1 MLVGEQPGDQ
11 EDLAGRRSRRQTA
24 RRGARSRARAWR
36 ATVYVTNA
44 VKHFKCKPRGKRR
57 PSAKWKPAPTGLTR
71 NSTRFVPTSSSPRA
85 APPQGRHARCARDPA
100 RREGEAH
107 PPPGTLDRG
116 DLPSLLRAARAWRGG
131 AARRARGDGGGG
143 AHRVG
148 LAYFGAA
155 GAFWLNERISATM
168 KSSSSLKAFTPMR
181 SSRPCAR
188 AASRSS
194 NMPSTPSVGM
204 PAERV

>member
-1 MLVGEQPGDQ
+1 MHKTPAQREVEACSHWLDEELDQ
-11 EDLAGRRSRRQTA
+11 VRPDIIIALGSTALKAVTRDAHETLRAVMGR
-24 RRGARSRARAWR
+24 
-36 ATVYVTNA
+36 
-44 VKHFKCKPRGKRR
+44 HFRH
-57 PSAKWKPAPTGLTR
+57 
-71 NSTRFVPTSSSPRA
+71 
-85 APPQGRHARCARDPA
+85 QGRWIVATYH
-100 RREGEAH
+100 
-107 PPPGTLDRG
+107 
-116 DLPSLLRAARAWRGG
+116 PSLVLRAPGEEARHT
-131 AARRARGDGGGG
+131 ARGDGGGG

-188 AASRSS
+188 ASSRSS

-204 PAERV
+204 P